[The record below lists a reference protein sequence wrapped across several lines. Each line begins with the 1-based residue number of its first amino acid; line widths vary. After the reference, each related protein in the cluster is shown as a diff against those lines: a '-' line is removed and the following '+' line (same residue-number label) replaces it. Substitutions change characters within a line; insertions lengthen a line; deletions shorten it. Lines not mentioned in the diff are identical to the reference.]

1 LGRVAGKN
9 GDRSCCTTHFVPQV
23 GNKEGRPMTKPHTLL
38 ALLAGALIV
47 SAAACGDDSP
57 AGPTTPT
64 TPTTPANRAPR
75 VERMVDD
82 LELTRGTQRTLDLD
96 GHFVDPDGDVL
107 TLTATSSNTHVAPV
121 ELSGTMLDITAEN
134 LGQANVRVEATDPA
148 GLSATLSFSVT
159 VERPAGAITNH
170 AGNCVLD
177 MLLGPG
183 GSCDVPG
190 GERFEVLEDGRGRY
204 GFITAGTGITI
215 NQFSAR
221 RVSGTDN
228 WRIESLP

>member
-1 LGRVAGKN
+1 M
-9 GDRSCCTTHFVPQV
+9 T
-23 GNKEGRPMTKPHTLL
+23 RPRTLL
-38 ALLAGALIV
+38 AMLTGALIL

-57 AGPTTPT
+57 TTPTGPSTPTPATPT
-64 TPTTPANRAPR
+64 TPTNSAPR
-75 VERMVDD
+75 AERSVDD
-82 LELTRGTQRTLDLD
+82 LELERGTRETLDLD
-96 GHFVDPDGDVL
+96 GYFVDPDGDAL

-121 ELSGTMLDITAEN
+121 ELSDTTLVIVAEN
-134 LGQANVRVEATDPA
+134 LGLTNVRVEARDPA

-159 VERPAGAITNH
+159 VEAPPGPAGPITTH
-170 AGNCVLD
+170 AGNCELE

-190 GERFEVLEDGRGRY
+190 GERFEVLDDGRGRY
-204 GFITAGTGITI
+204 GFITAGTGITS
-215 NQFSAR
+215 NRFSAR

>member
-1 LGRVAGKN
+1 MA
-9 GDRSCCTTHFVPQV
+9 
-23 GNKEGRPMTKPHTLL
+23 KPGTLL
-38 ALLAGALIV
+38 ALLTGVLIV
-47 SAAACGDDSP
+47 SAAACGDDSPTP

-75 VERMVDD
+75 VESMVDD
-82 LELTRGTQRTLDLD
+82 IELTRGTQRTLDLE
-96 GHFVDPDGDVL
+96 GNFVDPDGDAL

-121 ELSGTMLDITAEN
+121 ELSGTTLDITGEN

-159 VERPAGAITNH
+159 VEGPAGPITTH
-170 AGNCVLD
+170 AGSCVLD

-190 GERFEVLEDGRGRY
+190 GDRFRVLEDGRGRY
-204 GFITAGTGITI
+204 GCCITAGTGIHV
-215 NQFSAR
+215 NQFSVSR
-221 RVSGTDN
+221 ISGTDN